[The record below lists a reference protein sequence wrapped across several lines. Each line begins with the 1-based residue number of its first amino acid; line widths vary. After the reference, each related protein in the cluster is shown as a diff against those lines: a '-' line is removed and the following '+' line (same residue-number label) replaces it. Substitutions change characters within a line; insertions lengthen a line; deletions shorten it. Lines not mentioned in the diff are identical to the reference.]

1 MSEGIVYADVKFKK
15 HQKTEGKDGATAS
28 TGNDATYSEIS
39 IPKAG
44 RNQPS
49 TDTNAGDPDSQ
60 EGLKVKPGG
69 YDPVKVVLVT
79 LCFLLMGTVI
89 GLVFLYISN
98 LPTKNTELQILQA
111 AYNRNLTDLEKA
123 FTSALMIK
131 NRELQELQDKNKDLQ
146 EKERAVW
153 QQHEELKKQRTPP
166 SCPTNTGNNDC
177 PQPMNCAEGW
187 EYYGGKC
194 YYFSPDKLT
203 WAQSRDECITRGGHL
218 VIIGSLE
225 EQTFLDQKSGTKIS
239 TEPEDKFWI
248 GLTDSINENEW
259 LWVDNSSLSTRFW
272 LGDWEPDDWKG
283 ENSEGEDCARM
294 GERGGTKDGKS
305 WLDVNCNKT
314 QRRIC
319 ETKSPL

>member
-15 HQKTEGKDGATAS
+15 HQRTEGKDGATAS
-28 TGNDATYSEIS
+28 TANDATYSEIS

-60 EGLKVKPGG
+60 EGSKVKPGG
-69 YDPVKVVLVT
+69 CDPVKVVLVT
-79 LCFLLMGTVI
+79 LCFLLMGAVI

-111 AYNRNLTDLEKA
+111 AYDQNLT
-123 FTSALMIK
+123 ALMIK
-131 NRELQELQDKNKDLQ
+131 NRELQELQDKNKDLH
-146 EKERAVW
+146 EKERAGR
-153 QQHEELKKQRTPP
+153 QQKEKLRKQNTPP
-166 SCPTNTGNNDC
+166 SCPTNTGNKDC
-177 PQPMNCAEGW
+177 PKPRNCAEDW

-203 WAQSRDECITRGGHL
+203 WVQSRDDCITRAGHL
-218 VIIGSLE
+218 VIIGSRE
-225 EQTFLDQKSGTKIS
+225 EQKFLDQKIGREIT
-239 TEPEDKFWI
+239 TEPEVKFWI
-248 GLTDSINENEW
+248 GLTDSTNENEW
-259 LWVDNSSLSTRFW
+259 LWVDNSSLNSSTRFW
-272 LGDWEPDDWKG
+272 LGDKEPDNWKG
-283 ENSEGEDCARM
+283 EKGEYPEGEDCARM
-294 GERGGTKDGKS
+294 GEPGGNTG
-305 WLDVNCNKT
+305 WLDFNCNKT

>member
-15 HQKTEGKDGATAS
+15 QQRTEGKDGATAS
-28 TGNDATYSEIS
+28 TVNDTTYSEIS
-39 IPKAG
+39 IPKDG
-44 RNQPS
+44 RNQQS

-60 EGLKVKPGG
+60 KGSKVKPGG

-98 LPTKNTELQILQA
+98 LPTENTELQILQA
-111 AYNRNLTDLEKA
+111 ACDRNLT
-123 FTSALMIK
+123 ALMIK
-131 NRELQELQDKNKDLQ
+131 TRELQELQDKIKELQ
-146 EKERAVW
+146 EKECA
-153 QQHEELKKQRTPP
+153 
-166 SCPTNTGNNDC
+166 GNKDY
-177 PQPMNCAEGW
+177 PKPMNCAKDW

-194 YYFSPDKLT
+194 YYFSPDELT

-225 EQTFLDQKSGTKIS
+225 EQKFLDQKIGSKIT
-239 TEPEDKFWI
+239 TEPEEKFWI
-248 GLTDSINENEW
+248 GLTDSIKENEW
-259 LWVDNSSLSTRFW
+259 LWVDGSSLSTSFW
-272 LGDWEPDDWKG
+272 LGNQEPDDWKG
-283 ENSEGEDCARM
+283 ENPGGEDCARM
-294 GERGGTKDGKS
+294 GEPGGTKDGKS
-305 WLDVNCNKT
+305 WLDANCNKT

>member
-15 HQKTEGKDGATAS
+15 RQRTEGKDGATAS
-28 TGNDATYSEIS
+28 TANDATYSEIS

-60 EGLKVKPGG
+60 EGSKVKPGG

-79 LCFLLMGTVI
+79 LCVLLMGAVI

-111 AYNRNLTDLEKA
+111 DYNQNL
-123 FTSALMIK
+123 TSALMIK
-131 NRELQELQDKNKDLQ
+131 NRELQELQDKIKDLQ
-146 EKERAVW
+146 EKERAVR
-153 QQHEELKKQRTPP
+153 QENEELKKQKNPP
-166 SCPTNTGNNDC
+166 SCPTNTGNKDC
-177 PQPMNCAEGW
+177 PKPRNCAENW

-203 WAQSRDECITRGGHL
+203 WVQSRDECITRGGHL
-218 VIIGSLE
+218 VIIGSRE
-225 EQTFLDQKSGTKIS
+225 EQKFLDQQIGTKMLYA
-239 TEPEDKFWI
+239 EDKFWI
-248 GLTDSINENEW
+248 GLTDSTNENEW
-259 LWVDNSSLSTRFW
+259 LWVDNSSLNSSTSFW
-272 LGDWEPDDWKG
+272 LSTTEPDNWKG
-283 ENSEGEDCARM
+283 DGGKYSEGEDCARM
-294 GERGGTKDGKS
+294 GEPGGTEDGKS
-305 WLDVNCNKT
+305 WLDFNCNKT

>member
-1 MSEGIVYADVKFKK
+1 MSEGIVHADVKFKK
-15 HQKTEGKDGATAS
+15 HQKTEGKDGAS

-44 RNQPS
+44 RNQTS
-49 TDTNAGDPDSQ
+49 TDTDAGDPDSQ
-60 EGLKVKPGG
+60 KGLKVKPGG

-79 LCFLLMGTVI
+79 LCFLLMGMVI
-89 GLVFLYISN
+89 GLRFLYISN

-111 AYNRNLTDLEKA
+111 AYNRNLT
-123 FTSALMIK
+123 SALMIK
-131 NRELQELQDKNKDLQ
+131 NRELQELQVKNKDLQ
-146 EKERAVW
+146 EKERALR
-153 QQHEELKKQRTPP
+153 QQNEELRKQKTPP
-166 SCPTNTGNNDC
+166 SCPTNTGNNDG

-218 VIIGSLE
+218 VIIESIE
-225 EQTFLDQKSGTKIS
+225 EQIFLDQKTGTKIS
-239 TEPEDKFWI
+239 TDSEDKFWI

-259 LWVDNSSLSTRFW
+259 LWVDNSSLSTSFW
-272 LGDWEPDDWKG
+272 LGDQEPDDWKG
-283 ENSEGEDCARM
+283 ENPDGEDCARM
-294 GERGGTKDGKS
+294 GEPNGTIDGKS
-305 WLDVNCNKT
+305 WLDVICNTT

>member
-1 MSEGIVYADVKFKK
+1 M
-15 HQKTEGKDGATAS
+15 T
-28 TGNDATYSEIS
+28 
-39 IPKAG
+39 
-44 RNQPS
+44 
-49 TDTNAGDPDSQ
+49 GDPDSQ
-60 EGLKVKPGG
+60 EGLKVRAGG
-69 YDPVKVVLVT
+69 CDPVKVVLVT

-89 GLVFLYISN
+89 GLRFLYISN

-123 FTSALMIK
+123 LTSALMIK
-131 NRELQELQDKNKDLQ
+131 ERELQELQDKNKDLQ
-146 EKERAVW
+146 EKERAVR
-153 QQHEELKKQRTPP
+153 QQNEELRKQRTPP

-272 LGDWEPDDWKG
+272 LGDREPDDWKG
-283 ENSEGEDCARM
+283 ENPDGEDCVRM
-294 GERGGTKDGKS
+294 GEPGGTKDVKS

-319 ETKSPL
+319 ETKPPL

>member
-15 HQKTEGKDGATAS
+15 RQRTEGKDGATAS
-28 TGNDATYSEIS
+28 TANDATYSEIS

-60 EGLKVKPGG
+60 EGSKVKPGG

-79 LCFLLMGTVI
+79 LCVLLMGAVI

-111 AYNRNLTDLEKA
+111 AYDRNL
-123 FTSALMIK
+123 TSALMIK
-131 NRELQELQDKNKDLQ
+131 NRELQELQDKIKDLQ
-146 EKERAVW
+146 EKERAVR
-153 QQHEELKKQRTPP
+153 QQNEELKKQKNPP
-166 SCPTNTGNNDC
+166 SCPTNTGNKDC
-177 PQPMNCAEGW
+177 PKPRNCAENW

-194 YYFSPDKLT
+194 YYFSTDELT

-218 VIIGSLE
+218 VIIGSRE
-225 EQTFLDQKSGTKIS
+225 EQKFLDQKIGTKMLNA
-239 TEPEDKFWI
+239 EDKFWI
-248 GLTDSINENEW
+248 GLTDSTNENEW

-272 LGDWEPDDWKG
+272 FGNKEPDNWKG
-283 ENSEGEDCARM
+283 EKGEYPEGEDCARM
-294 GERGGTKDGKS
+294 GEPRGNTG
-305 WLDVNCNKT
+305 WLDFNCNKT

>member
-15 HQKTEGKDGATAS
+15 HQKTEGKDGAS
-28 TGNDATYSEIS
+28 TGNDATYNEIS

-44 RNQPS
+44 RNQTS

-60 EGLKVKPGG
+60 EGSKVRAGG

-79 LCFLLMGTVI
+79 LCVLLMGTVI

-98 LPTKNTELQILQA
+98 LQTKNTELQILQA
-111 AYNRNLTDLEKA
+111 AYNRNLT
-123 FTSALMIK
+123 S
-131 NRELQELQDKNKDLQ
+131 
-146 EKERAVW
+146 VW
-153 QQHEELKKQRTPP
+153 QQNEELRRQRTPP

-203 WAQSRDECITRGGHL
+203 WAQSRDECVTRGGHL
-218 VIIGSLE
+218 VIIGSQE
-225 EQTFLDQKSGTKIS
+225 EQKFLDQKIGTKIS
-239 TEPEDKFWI
+239 TDPEDKFWI
-248 GLTDSINENEW
+248 GLTDSINENKW
-259 LWVDNSSLSTRFW
+259 LWVDNSSLSTSFW
-272 LGDWEPDDWKG
+272 LGGREPDDWKE
-283 ENSEGEDCARM
+283 ENPDGEDCARM
-294 GERGGTKDGKS
+294 GEPNGTNDGKS

>member
-28 TGNDATYSEIS
+28 TGNDATYNEIS

-44 RNQPS
+44 RNQTS

-60 EGLKVKPGG
+60 EGSKVRAGG

-79 LCFLLMGTVI
+79 LCVLLMGTVI

-98 LPTKNTELQILQA
+98 LQTKNTELQILQA
-111 AYNRNLTDLEKA
+111 AYNRNLT
-123 FTSALMIK
+123 S
-131 NRELQELQDKNKDLQ
+131 
-146 EKERAVW
+146 VW
-153 QQHEELKKQRTPP
+153 QQNEELRRQRTPP

-203 WAQSRDECITRGGHL
+203 WAQSRDECVTRGGHL
-218 VIIGSLE
+218 VIIGSQE
-225 EQTFLDQKSGTKIS
+225 EQKFLDQKIGTKIS
-239 TEPEDKFWI
+239 TDPEDKFWI
-248 GLTDSINENEW
+248 GLTDSINENKW
-259 LWVDNSSLSTRFW
+259 LWVDNSSLSTSFW
-272 LGDWEPDDWKG
+272 LGGREPDDWKE
-283 ENSEGEDCARM
+283 ENPDGEDCARM
-294 GERGGTKDGKS
+294 GEPNGTNDGKS

>member
-1 MSEGIVYADVKFKK
+1 MSEGIVHADVKFKK

-28 TGNDATYSEIS
+28 TVNDATYSEIS

-60 EGLKVKPGG
+60 KGSKVRAGG
-69 YDPVKVVLVT
+69 CDPVKVVLVT
-79 LCFLLMGTVI
+79 LCFLLLGMVI
-89 GLVFLYISN
+89 GLRFLYVSN
-98 LPTKNTELQILQA
+98 LPTKNTELQILHA

-131 NRELQELQDKNKDLQ
+131 NGELQELQVKNKDLQ
-146 EKERAVW
+146 EKECA
-153 QQHEELKKQRTPP
+153 
-166 SCPTNTGNNDC
+166 GNNDC
-177 PQPMNCAEGW
+177 PKPMNCAEDW

-225 EQTFLDQKSGTKIS
+225 EQKFLDQKSGTKIS
-239 TEPEDKFWI
+239 TDPEDKFWI

-259 LWVDNSSLSTRFW
+259 LWVDNSPLSTSFW
-272 LGDWEPDDWKG
+272 HSDQEPDDWKG
-283 ENSEGEDCARM
+283 ENPDGEDCARM
-294 GERGGTKDGKS
+294 GEPGGTNDGRS

>member
-15 HQKTEGKDGATAS
+15 HQQTEGKDGATAS
-28 TGNDATYSEIS
+28 TVNDATYSEIS

-44 RNQPS
+44 RNQTS

-60 EGLKVKPGG
+60 KGSKVKPGG

-79 LCFLLMGTVI
+79 LCVLLMGTVI

-131 NRELQELQDKNKDLQ
+131 NRELQELQVKNKDLQ
-146 EKERAVW
+146 EKERAVR
-153 QQHEELKKQRTPP
+153 QQNEELRKQRTPP

-177 PQPMNCAEGW
+177 PKPMNCAEGW

-203 WAQSRDECITRGGHL
+203 WAQSRDECITRGGDL

-225 EQTFLDQKSGTKIS
+225 EQKFLDQKIGTKIS

-248 GLTDSINENEW
+248 GLTDSINENVW
-259 LWVDNSSLSTRFW
+259 LWVDNSSLSTSFW
-272 LGDWEPDDWKG
+272 LGDREPDDWKG
-283 ENSEGEDCARM
+283 ENPDGEDCARM
-294 GERGGTKDGKS
+294 GEPDGTNDGKS

>member
-15 HQKTEGKDGATAS
+15 HQKTEGKDGA
-28 TGNDATYSEIS
+28 
-39 IPKAG
+39 
-44 RNQPS
+44 
-49 TDTNAGDPDSQ
+49 GDPDSQ
-60 EGLKVKPGG
+60 KGLNVKPGG

-79 LCFLLMGTVI
+79 LCVLLMGTVI

-111 AYNRNLTDLEKA
+111 AYNQNL
-123 FTSALMIK
+123 TSALTIK
-131 NRELQELQDKNKDLQ
+131 NRELQELQVKNKDLQ
-146 EKERAVW
+146 EKERA
-153 QQHEELKKQRTPP
+153 
-166 SCPTNTGNNDC
+166 GNNDC
-177 PQPMNCAEGW
+177 PKPMNCAEDW

-225 EQTFLDQKSGTKIS
+225 EQKFLDQKIGTKIS
-239 TEPEDKFWI
+239 TDPEDKFWI

-259 LWVDNSSLSTRFW
+259 LWVDNSPLSTSFW
-272 LGDWEPDDWKG
+272 LSDQEPDDWKG
-283 ENSEGEDCARM
+283 ENPDGEDCARM
-294 GERGGTKDGKS
+294 GEPGGTNDGRS

-319 ETKSPL
+319 ETKSTLVKQYL

>member
-1 MSEGIVYADVKFKK
+1 MSEGIVHADVKFKK
-15 HQKTEGKDGATAS
+15 HQKTEGKDGAS

-44 RNQPS
+44 RNQTS
-49 TDTNAGDPDSQ
+49 TDTDAGDPDSQ
-60 EGLKVKPGG
+60 EGSKVRAGG
-69 YDPVKVVLVT
+69 CDPVKVVLVS
-79 LCFLLMGTVI
+79 LCFLLMGMVI
-89 GLVFLYISN
+89 GLRFLYISN

-111 AYNRNLTDLEKA
+111 AYNLNLTDLEKA
-123 FTSALMIK
+123 FTSALMIT
-131 NRELQELQDKNKDLQ
+131 RELQELQVKNKDLQ

-153 QQHEELKKQRTPP
+153 QQNEELRRQRTPP

-203 WAQSRDECITRGGHL
+203 WAQSRDECVTRGGHL
-218 VIIGSLE
+218 VIIGSQE
-225 EQTFLDQKSGTKIS
+225 EQKFLDQKIGTKIS
-239 TEPEDKFWI
+239 TDPEDKFWI

-259 LWVDNSSLSTRFW
+259 LWVDNSSLSTSFW
-272 LGDWEPDDWKG
+272 LGDQEPDDWKE
-283 ENSEGEDCARM
+283 ENPDGEDCARM
-294 GERGGTKDGKS
+294 GVQGGTKDGKS

>member
-28 TGNDATYSEIS
+28 TVNDATYSEIS

-49 TDTNAGDPDSQ
+49 IDTND
-60 EGLKVKPGG
+60 
-69 YDPVKVVLVT
+69 
-79 LCFLLMGTVI
+79 
-89 GLVFLYISN
+89 ISN

-111 AYNRNLTDLEKA
+111 AYNQNL
-123 FTSALMIK
+123 TSALTIK
-131 NRELQELQDKNKDLQ
+131 NRELQELQVKNKDLQ
-146 EKERAVW
+146 EKERA
-153 QQHEELKKQRTPP
+153 
-166 SCPTNTGNNDC
+166 GNNDC
-177 PQPMNCAEGW
+177 PKPMNCAEDW

-225 EQTFLDQKSGTKIS
+225 EQKFLDQKIGTKIS
-239 TEPEDKFWI
+239 TDPEDKFWI

-259 LWVDNSSLSTRFW
+259 LWVDNSPLSTSFW
-272 LGDWEPDDWKG
+272 LSDQEPDDWKG
-283 ENSEGEDCARM
+283 ENPDGEDCARM
-294 GERGGTKDGKS
+294 GEPGGTNDGRS

-319 ETKSPL
+319 ETKSTLVKQYL

>member
-15 HQKTEGKDGATAS
+15 HQKTEGKDGA
-28 TGNDATYSEIS
+28 
-39 IPKAG
+39 
-44 RNQPS
+44 
-49 TDTNAGDPDSQ
+49 GDPDSQ
-60 EGLKVKPGG
+60 KGLKVKPGG

-79 LCFLLMGTVI
+79 LCVLLMGTVI

-111 AYNRNLTDLEKA
+111 AYNRNLT
-123 FTSALMIK
+123 SV
-131 NRELQELQDKNKDLQ
+131 R
-146 EKERAVW
+146 
-153 QQHEELKKQRTPP
+153 QQIEELRKQKTPP
-166 SCPTNTGNNDC
+166 SCPTNTGNNDG

-218 VIIGSLE
+218 VIIESLE
-225 EQTFLDQKSGTKIS
+225 EQKFLDQKTGTKIS
-239 TEPEDKFWI
+239 KEPEDKFWI

-259 LWVDNSSLSTRFW
+259 LWVDNSSLITSFW
-272 LGDWEPDDWKG
+272 LGEQEPDDWRE
-283 ENSEGEDCARM
+283 ENPDGEDCARM
-294 GERGGTKDGKS
+294 GECGGTKDGKS

>member
-15 HQKTEGKDGATAS
+15 QQRTEGEHCATAS
-28 TGNDATYSEIS
+28 TVNDTTHSEIS
-39 IPKAG
+39 RTR

-49 TDTNAGDPDSQ
+49 IDPNAGDPDSQ
-60 EGLKVKPGG
+60 EGSKVRAGG

-79 LCFLLMGTVI
+79 LCVLLMGTVI

-98 LPTKNTELQILQA
+98 LQTKNTELQILQA
-111 AYNRNLTDLEKA
+111 AYNRNLT
-123 FTSALMIK
+123 S
-131 NRELQELQDKNKDLQ
+131 
-146 EKERAVW
+146 VW
-153 QQHEELKKQRTPP
+153 QQNEELRRQRTPP

-203 WAQSRDECITRGGHL
+203 WAQSRDECVTRGGHL
-218 VIIGSLE
+218 VIIGSQE
-225 EQTFLDQKSGTKIS
+225 EQKFLDQKIGTKIS
-239 TEPEDKFWI
+239 TDPEDKFWI
-248 GLTDSINENEW
+248 GLTDSINENKW
-259 LWVDNSSLSTRFW
+259 LWVDNSSLSTSFW
-272 LGDWEPDDWKG
+272 LGGREPDDWKE
-283 ENSEGEDCARM
+283 ENPDGEDCARM
-294 GERGGTKDGKS
+294 GEPNGTNDGKS

>member
-1 MSEGIVYADVKFKK
+1 MSEGIVHADVKFKK

-44 RNQPS
+44 RNQTS
-49 TDTNAGDPDSQ
+49 TDTDAGDPDSQ
-60 EGLKVKPGG
+60 KGLKVKPGG

-79 LCFLLMGTVI
+79 LCFLLMGMVI
-89 GLVFLYISN
+89 GLRFLF
-98 LPTKNTELQILQA
+98 
-111 AYNRNLTDLEKA
+111 R
-123 FTSALMIK
+123 
-131 NRELQELQDKNKDLQ
+131 
-146 EKERAVW
+146 
-153 QQHEELKKQRTPP
+153 QQNEELRKQKTPP
-166 SCPTNTGNNDC
+166 SCPTNTGNNDG

-218 VIIGSLE
+218 VIIESIE
-225 EQTFLDQKSGTKIS
+225 EQIFLDQKTGTKIS
-239 TEPEDKFWI
+239 TDSEDKFWI

-259 LWVDNSSLSTRFW
+259 LWVDNSSLSTSFW
-272 LGDWEPDDWKG
+272 LGDQEPDDWKG
-283 ENSEGEDCARM
+283 ENPDGEDCARM
-294 GERGGTKDGKS
+294 GEPNGTIDGKS
-305 WLDVNCNKT
+305 WLDVICNTT

>member
-15 HQKTEGKDGATAS
+15 QQRTEGENCAS
-28 TGNDATYSEIS
+28 TVNDTTHSEIS
-39 IPKAG
+39 RTR

-49 TDTNAGDPDSQ
+49 IDPNAGDPDSQ
-60 EGLKVKPGG
+60 KGLKVKPGG

-79 LCFLLMGTVI
+79 LCVLLMGTVI

-111 AYNRNLTDLEKA
+111 AYNRNLT
-123 FTSALMIK
+123 SV
-131 NRELQELQDKNKDLQ
+131 R
-146 EKERAVW
+146 
-153 QQHEELKKQRTPP
+153 QQIEELRKQKTPP
-166 SCPTNTGNNDC
+166 SCPTNTGNNDG

-218 VIIGSLE
+218 VIIESLE
-225 EQTFLDQKSGTKIS
+225 EQKFLDQKTGTKIS
-239 TEPEDKFWI
+239 KEPEDKFWI

-259 LWVDNSSLSTRFW
+259 LWVDNSSLITSFW
-272 LGDWEPDDWKG
+272 LGEQEPDDWRE
-283 ENSEGEDCARM
+283 ENPDGEDCARM
-294 GERGGTKDGKS
+294 GECGGTKDGKS